1 MHGRGSHAGVADVH
15 AGTEGGVGQVRRH
28 DGREV
33 QALGWWM
40 WPYASSSSILLLLL
54 CLARQRVAA
63 GKLFEPAVNSGRRRD
78 AVEEGGVAHRP
89 LALARSLSCDTKV
102 TFEKSCQG
110 GSQGIS
116 SG

>member
-15 AGTEGGVGQVRRH
+15 AGTEGGVGQV
-28 DGREV
+28 
-33 QALGWWM
+33 

-63 GKLFEPAVNSGRRRD
+63 GKLFEPAENSGRRRD